1 MRILLHTYQNGSN
14 FRNNQNESLL
24 YQMLA
29 GHRAT
34 RTLTHC
40 WQKCKMVVTLKNGLA
55 VSYNKG
61 KHTLTIQPWN
71 PTQVGTK
78 NENMCSPKNLQVNVL
93 VPLFSFIKN
102 FSLLSPIVY
111 LESTSPTFPIPN
123 FSFPLPYYFFAS

>member
-78 NENMCSPKNLQVNVL
+78 NECFSAFIQLHQKLFTSKSHSLSGINQSYFPHPQFFI
-93 VPLFSFIKN
+93 PLTLLFFRFITN
-102 FSLLSPIVY
+102 TSSSQLS
-111 LESTSPTFPIPN
+111 
-123 FSFPLPYYFFAS
+123 